1 VLPRLFQVKYD
12 SGVLEELLY
21 VDIPNEYMLAS
32 GVHILEYHRAVQE
45 SVFDQLRVV
54 RHGQLRIVFSTDE
67 KVRTVSTS
75 ELVVG
80 LLCLL

>member
-32 GVHILEYHRAVQE
+32 EVHILEYHRAVQE

-67 KVRTVSTS
+67 KVRAVFKS

-80 LLCLL
+80 LPSLL